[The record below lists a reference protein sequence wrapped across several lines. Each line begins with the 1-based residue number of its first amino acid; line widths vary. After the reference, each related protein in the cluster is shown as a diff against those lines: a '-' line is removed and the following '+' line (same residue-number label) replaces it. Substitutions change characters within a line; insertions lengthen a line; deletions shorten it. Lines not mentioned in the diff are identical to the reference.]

1 GSSGLGQAPR
11 SASATASVIPAVTA
25 ARRSSLYWPSG
36 TWHMKRYRGDFGGA
50 PATYTSGRW
59 MHTHARCRPTSL
71 LASTPSCSSS
81 RSVILATSS
90 RPASRERA
98 PSGMYAAS
106 IGIWSSTS
114 FGPAG
119 RSWFRTDWNR
129 LGLRRPDRVELL
141 LVEEH

>member
-1 GSSGLGQAPR
+1 MTLPAPPQVPSGTSSVKTHTRSSGLGQAPR

-71 LASTPSCSSS
+71 LASTLLEQQ
-81 RSVILATSS
+81 VGDLGYKLA
-90 RPASRERA
+90 
-98 PSGMYAAS
+98 
-106 IGIWSSTS
+106 
-114 FGPAG
+114 
-119 RSWFRTDWNR
+119 
-129 LGLRRPDRVELL
+129 LGLAR
-141 LVEEH
+141 